1 MSVYDQLMARFKR
14 PNKTSL
20 TRQEA
25 VAPTPGQAASNLSAP
40 PLSNGAAPAAT
51 IPASSVRAGRRAVDV
66 NKAKDPDRVKENMVL
81 INGGASNTTDETTAG
96 AGSVK
101 PTSHSVEVHD
111 AQAPKYDSYDRM
123 LEFLQANQVADADAD
138 ARARR
143 REMFA
148 SIGDGISAISSLY
161 QTTKGAPVTYTPG
174 ADMSKVMR
182 DRYDRMIAQRKAN
195 SGKYLNYLK
204 VQAAK
209 EAAEKSDLY
218 QERKLKNEER
228 RLDNYERETA
238 RREKRN
244 ELLERVQDWKEQY
257 EQGLLDDKAER
268 RRIDEA
274 YKNKLISLREKDL
287 LIKELNAT
295 TAKRRV
301 DISEQPTTT
310 ERTVTKDD
318 GYGGVETVTTSQT
331 TYKGGSS
338 SRGSRSSGSRSGSKQ
353 KGGLKPNRLGL

>member
-40 PLSNGAAPAAT
+40 PLSNGTAPAAT

-66 NKAKDPDRVKENMVL
+66 NKAKDPDRVKENMGL
-81 INGGASNTTDETTAG
+81 INSGVSNTTDETTAG

-174 ADMSKVMR
+174 ADMTKVMR
-182 DRYDRMIAQRKAN
+182 DRYDRMIAKRKAD
-195 SGKYLNYLK
+195 SDKYLNYLK
-204 VQAAK
+204 VQATK
-209 EAAEKSDLY
+209 EAAERRERLDEQSAKHQAAQEKYWDEQAKRWANADEVARQKAAE
-218 QERKLKNEER
+218 QERANKAKEE
-228 RLDNYERETA
+228 ET
-238 RREKRN
+238 KRN
-244 ELLERVQDWKEQY
+244 HDMTEKGKNDRAAASRAAANSRAA
-257 EQGLLDDKAER
+257 KAEAGRNARHAKSEANKDR
-268 RRIDEA
+268 RA
-274 YKNKLISLREKDL
+274 ANSGNKSKPAGSNTGG
-287 LIKELNAT
+287 KKHKQN
-295 TAKRRV
+295 
-301 DISEQPTTT
+301 P
-310 ERTVTKDD
+310 
-318 GYGGVETVTTSQT
+318 YG
-331 TYKGGSS
+331 
-338 SRGSRSSGSRSGSKQ
+338 
-353 KGGLKPNRLGL
+353 

>member
-25 VAPTPGQAASNLSAP
+25 VAPTSGQAASNLSAP
-40 PLSNGAAPAAT
+40 PLSNGTAPA
-51 IPASSVRAGRRAVDV
+51 
-66 NKAKDPDRVKENMVL
+66 
-81 INGGASNTTDETTAG
+81 
-96 AGSVK
+96 
-101 PTSHSVEVHD
+101 

-195 SGKYLNYLK
+195 SEKYLNYLK

-209 EAAEKSDLY
+209 EAAERRERLAEQAAKHQDAQEKYWDEQAKRWANADEVARQKAAADKEHKENQDKVAQQRADTDKAYKESRAASDKTKAGAAVTSAKAR
-218 QERKLKNEER
+218 QTSANTSAARER
-228 RLDNYERETA
+228 RLSN
-238 RREKRN
+238 
-244 ELLERVQDWKEQY
+244 
-257 EQGLLDDKAER
+257 QGNSK
-268 RRIDEA
+268 
-274 YKNKLISLREKDL
+274 KS
-287 LIKELNAT
+287 
-295 TAKRRV
+295 
-301 DISEQPTTT
+301 TTT
-310 ERTVTKDD
+310 NKKPTSTKRK
-318 GYGGVETVTTSQT
+318 T
-331 TYKGGSS
+331 GGS
-338 SRGSRSSGSRSGSKQ
+338 GGAYSGFSIHK
-353 KGGLKPNRLGL
+353 K